1 MRSLGYL
8 LQKEFRLIFRNPVI
22 LRLIIAMPIIQLIV
36 IPFAADYEVKNINFF
51 IRDQDQSTYSRRL
64 IQKMEASDYFELA
77 GSSTVQ
83 SIAKEAV
90 DLGET
95 DVIVTIAENFE
106 RDIINGDHGS
116 VFLEA
121 DAVNGVKA
129 GLGISYAVRIINQFN
144 QEIRSEWMP
153 VIPRGL
159 LPMITVHTSAWYNPH
174 SNYHWFMVPGILAI
188 LVTMV
193 GGFLSALNIVSEKE
207 GGTIEQMNVTPIK
220 KLHFIL
226 GKLIPFWLLG
236 LLTIFIGIVVGYIVY
251 GLWPEGSLISIM
263 GYAAIYLLAV
273 LGIGLLVSTFADT
286 QQQATL
292 IAFFF
297 MMIFILMG
305 GLYTSIDSMPE
316 WAKWIAR
323 INPPTYF
330 IRGIRSIYLTGSSLW
345 DLRMDILITIGFAI
359 FFNALAVLNYR
370 KAVS

>member
-8 LQKEFRLIFRNPVI
+8 LQKEFRLIFRNPAI
-22 LRLIIAMPIIQLIV
+22 LRLIIAMPIVQLIV
-36 IPFAADYEVKNINFF
+36 IPFAADYEVKNINFYLL
-51 IRDQDQSTYSRRL
+51 DHDQSTYSRRL
-64 IQKMEASDYFELA
+64 MQKMVASDYFELV
-77 GSSTVQ
+77 GTSHLESE
-83 SIAKEAV
+83 AKDAV
-90 DLGET
+90 DLGKA
-95 DVIVTIAENFE
+95 DVVVTIADSFE
-106 RDIINGDHGS
+106 KDIVNGKHGS

-129 GLGISYAVRIINQFN
+129 GLGISYAVQIVHQLNR
-144 QEIRSEWMP
+144 EIRSEWIPVMP
-153 VIPRGL
+153 KGL
-159 LPMITVHTSAWYNPH
+159 LPVIDIQTAAWYNPH

-207 GGTIEQMNVTPIK
+207 GGTIEQVNVTPIK
-220 KLHFIL
+220 KVHFIL

-236 LLTIFIGIVVGYIVY
+236 LITIFIGILVGYLVY
-251 GLWPEGSLISIM
+251 GLWPIGSLFSIM

-316 WAKWIAR
+316 WAKWIAYV
-323 INPPTYF
+323 NPPTYF
-330 IRGIRSIYLTGSSLW
+330 IRGIRSIYLTGSNLW
-345 DLRMDILITIGFAI
+345 DLRLDLLITVGFAL
-359 FFNALAVLNYR
+359 FFNTLAIWNYR